1 MTMAVNKAYSALSTF
16 MLYINRLND
25 SWFSM
30 ASPNPALLYES
41 AENGWLLANT
51 IESVVMSYFLA
62 TLNIIASLEQA
73 YFYRIN

>member
-1 MTMAVNKAYSALSTF
+1 
-16 MLYINRLND
+16 
-25 SWFSM
+25 M

-73 YFYRIN
+73 CFYKIN